1 MWREMDWN
9 CLRERKGYNIVIIC
23 AIIVKNK
30 TIKKK
35 EEKTYEKD
43 STFNHTYFDGRSF
56 ERV

>member
-1 MWREMDWN
+1 M
-9 CLRERKGYNIVIIC
+9 IIC

-30 TIKKK
+30 SIKKK

-43 STFNHTYFDGRSF
+43 STFNHTYFDGRNF